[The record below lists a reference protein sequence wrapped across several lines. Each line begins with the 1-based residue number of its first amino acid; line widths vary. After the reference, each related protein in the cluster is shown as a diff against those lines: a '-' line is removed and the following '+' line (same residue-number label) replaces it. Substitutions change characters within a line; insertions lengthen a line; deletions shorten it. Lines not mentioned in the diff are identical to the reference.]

1 MARFISR
8 GGAVVR
14 GAVQH
19 ISQLIEGGTHIFSV
33 SRVPQTVDALV
44 VCPGLGAR
52 TLGGVEDKTVYPSR
66 GQVVLIRAPWIT
78 TAMRASDFE
87 GTVWTYVIPR
97 RNGDVALGGT
107 KVANDWYPLARP
119 ETTEDILLRCLALC
133 PELAPPE
140 IRAQR
145 APTVDDIRSLIIEV
159 GCGFRPARTG
169 GIRLDVEW
177 TTSRRDDKKV
187 PVVFNYGHAG
197 AGFESSWGSA
207 SIAVDLL
214 EEALLVGPGM

>member
-1 MARFISR
+1 M
-8 GGAVVR
+8 
-14 GAVQH
+14 
-19 ISQLIEGGTHIFSV
+19 LTW
-33 SRVPQTVDALV
+33 
-44 VCPGLGAR
+44 CPYR
-52 TLGGVEDKTVYPSR
+52 
-66 GQVVLIRAPWIT
+66 
-78 TAMRASDFE
+78 
-87 GTVWTYVIPR
+87 
-97 RNGDVALGGT
+97 
-107 KVANDWYPLARP
+107 YPLARP

-145 APTVDDIRSLIIEV
+145 APTVDDIRNLIIEV

-177 TTSRRDDKKV
+177 TTSGRDDKKV